1 MDINNFWPLPG
12 MDEGEIQF
20 LRNLMLPMSEY
31 QQQQFFNIYRS
42 RRKDPQA
49 ILLLSLL
56 GLVVIAGV
64 HRFVLDQIGMGI
76 LYLFTGGLCLVGTI
90 VDAINYKKLAWEYNM
105 KKAVESANIARSFQF
120 PANQG
125 S

>member
-1 MDINNFWPLPG
+1 MDANTFWAFPG
-12 MDEGEIQF
+12 IDEREFQA
-20 LRNLMLPMSEY
+20 LQQLMQGMNDH

-42 RRKDPQA
+42 GRKDPQA

-64 HRFVLDQIGMGI
+64 HRFVLDQVGMGI

-90 VDAINYKKLAWEYNM
+90 VDAVNYKKLTWEYNL
-105 KKAVESANIARSFQF
+105 KKAIESANIARNF
-120 PANQG
+120 PARGNEG
-125 S
+125 R

>member
-1 MDINNFWPLPG
+1 MDINNFWALPG
-12 MDEGEIQF
+12 MEDNEFQF
-20 LRNLMLPMSEY
+20 VGHLLQNLNDY

-42 RRKDPQA
+42 RRKDPQS

-56 GLVVIAGV
+56 GLVVVAGV

-90 VDAINYKKLAWEYNM
+90 VDAVNYKSLAWEYNQ
-105 KKAVESANIARSFQF
+105 KKAVESANMAKSFQI
-120 PANQG
+120 PANPG
-125 S
+125 R